1 MGAPVV
7 RIASTEDRESL
18 EAMIDVCYSIT
29 YPGWYDGE
37 ILTEALPAMLRIDPK
52 LLESD
57 RYFKA
62 NLDGNLASC
71 GGWSADSPIG
81 QQRVGT
87 GHIRH
92 FATHPDFMRMGV
104 GSAILMRCIRE
115 ARTEGI
121 EKLQCFSSLPG
132 EPFYVRHGFGHDG

>member
-92 FATHPDFMRMGV
+92 FATHPDFMRMG
-104 GSAILMRCIRE
+104 SAR
-115 ARTEGI
+115 
-121 EKLQCFSSLPG
+121 Q
-132 EPFYVRHGFGHDG
+132 Y